1 MLTAATSA
9 ARAVPLAAS
18 LKLLSR
24 RGVGIGMVR
33 FGEWCGVVRRD
44 FCVVWRMVVYLLRVG
59 GGGSGCIFI
68 CGEVVH
74 CVITLIGFVLYE
86 VLELVFV
93 SLIIPQTH
101 GACPFTV

>member
-1 MLTAATSA
+1 M
-9 ARAVPLAAS
+9 
-18 LKLLSR
+18 
-24 RGVGIGMVR
+24 
-33 FGEWCGVVRRD
+33 
-44 FCVVWRMVVYLLRVG
+44 YLLRVG